1 MHNFPPFSVVFLSPS
16 PNVFEAA
23 LLTSL
28 PALEAQMVRDVS
40 ERASWKRFC
49 LILVGCLRLWGGAAD
64 VGAAVTELSRD
75 IVAKWIEYTA
85 SAQIGPGG
93 GRKPNVSLSI
103 FFFFFALKLP
113 VFCR

>member
-1 MHNFPPFSVVFLSPS
+1 
-16 PNVFEAA
+16 
-23 LLTSL
+23 
-28 PALEAQMVRDVS
+28 MVRDVS

-93 GRKPNVSLSI
+93 GRKPNVSLSN
-103 FFFFFALKLP
+103 FFFFFAFKLP